1 MRRGI
6 AMNTFGAYARQDV
19 NLGLGTDTYP
29 HNFLEEMRSA
39 FTISRV
45 VAGTVDDVTTLD
57 VFNAASVGGARA
69 LLRDDI
75 GRLKVG
81 AKADLVVIDLK
92 HPAMMPMREPIR
104 SLLYVAADRAVRDV
118 YVDGQQVV
126 ADGRAV
132 NLDYQAASEALEE
145 AQKRSMQE
153 VPKRD
158 WAGRAADE
166 LAPLV
171 LPILR

>member
-1 MRRGI
+1 
-6 AMNTFGAYARQDV
+6 
-19 NLGLGTDTYP
+19 
-29 HNFLEEMRSA
+29 MRSA